1 MSSLLVLVFVIS
13 IGLLFGRISLWG
25 ISFGTSSILFIALAA
40 GHFGFEVPVGIGDAG
55 LALFVYCVGISAG
68 PTFFRGLAAHGRSMA
83 CLGGLIVIAGVTV
96 TWISA
101 RIFDIPADLAGGLMA
116 GALTSTPA
124 LGAITQTAANPEN
137 VAVGFG
143 VAYPIG
149 IVTVVFFVQIAYRL
163 NAILGTKGTTDGDT
177 ADESRPEVI
186 ERRAVEVRNPGVIG
200 KRPSEVA
207 GLADSRC
214 QLSRV
219 ELEKSWRP
227 TPADYVFAIGSH
239 VMLVGE
245 TLELDRVAET
255 LGVVIDHNTAVLD
268 ADRERKRVVV
278 TSRNILGRT
287 LKELRL
293 RSRHGV
299 TVARIRR
306 HEIEFVPSSQTR
318 IEFGD
323 TLTIVGETSNLAMIE
338 STFGHRPRIVNETD
352 LLSLVIGLGMGV
364 LLGQAAF
371 SLGAVTV
378 SLGLAGGP
386 LVVGL
391 VLGHFRRVGPIHG
404 SFPPAAQL
412 LMTEGGLAVFLTSS
426 GVTAGAKVADVMA
439 EHGIV
444 LCLAAAIIV
453 VVPLFMGYAAA
464 RLIFKLNPL
473 ASLGSTC
480 GGMTST
486 PGLAALTGLTDS
498 GQPVTSYVAAYPV
511 ALLIVTIV
519 APLLVELLG

>member
-1 MSSLLVLVFVIS
+1 MSSLLVLVLVIS
-13 IGLLFGRISLWG
+13 IGLLIGRISLWG

-40 GHFGFEVPVGIGDAG
+40 GHLGYDVPDGIGDAG

-83 CLGGLIVIAGVTV
+83 CLGGLIVISGVAA
-96 TWISA
+96 TWGSA
-101 RIFDIPADLAGGLMA
+101 KMFDIPADLAGGLMA

-124 LGAITQTAANPEN
+124 LGAITQTATSPEN

-149 IVTVVFFVQIAYRL
+149 IVAVVLFVQIAFRL
-163 NAILGTKGTTDGDT
+163 TANQCDQGTAGGET
-177 ADESRPEVI
+177 ADEPAVAVI
-186 ERRAVEVRNPGVIG
+186 ERRAVEIRNPGVVG
-200 KRPSEVA
+200 KRPSEIAV
-207 GLADSRC
+207 LADSRC

-219 ELEKSWRP
+219 ELKKSWRP
-227 TPADYVFAIGSH
+227 TPADYVFEIGSH

-245 TLELDRVAET
+245 TQELDMVAET
-255 LGVVIDHNTAVLD
+255 LGVIIEHNTAVLD

-278 TSRNILGRT
+278 TSRDILGRT

-323 TLTIVGETSNLAMIE
+323 TLTIVGESSDLAIIE

-352 LLSLVIGLGMGV
+352 LLSLVVGLGLGI
-364 LLGQAAF
+364 LLGQASV

-412 LMTEGGLAVFLTSS
+412 LMTEGGLAVFLTAS

-439 EHGIV
+439 EHGFV
-444 LCLAAAIIV
+444 LCLAAAIVV
-453 VVPLFMGYAAA
+453 VVPLFVGFMAA
-464 RLIFKLNPL
+464 RLLFKLNVL
-473 ASLGSTC
+473 KALGSTC

-486 PGLAALTGLTDS
+486 PGLAVLTGLTDS

-511 ALLIVTIV
+511 ALLIVTIA
-519 APLLVELLG
+519 APMLVELLG